1 MTKFEAEVESVV
13 KELSAAIT
21 DIDPRIVAVV
31 PSAVHLSKLST
42 PAMIALVLAGAYNFV
57 PCQKAPAPAP
67 GPISGESS
75 GESSSEN
82 QEKAESKPKKRITKK
97 ASQND
102 PA

>member
-13 KELSAAIT
+13 KELSAVIT

-57 PCQKAPAPAP
+57 PCQQAPAPSP
-67 GPISGESS
+67 GESS
-75 GESSSEN
+75 GES